1 MWLNGSFVTTKEEP
15 ADFDCVWDPT
25 GVDLDVIR
33 EAGPELLDL
42 GAGRGAQK
50 QRFGGEFLP
59 NVTEAATGK
68 QFASSF
74 QTDRD
79 GSPKGIVVLD
89 PTKERWT

>member
-1 MWLNGSFVTTKEEP
+1 MTL
-15 ADFDCVWDPT
+15 A
-25 GVDLDVIR
+25 R
-33 EAGPELLDL
+33 
-42 GAGRGAQK
+42 GRTAQK
-50 QRFGGEFLP
+50 QRFGGDFLP

-68 QFASSF
+68 QFASFF